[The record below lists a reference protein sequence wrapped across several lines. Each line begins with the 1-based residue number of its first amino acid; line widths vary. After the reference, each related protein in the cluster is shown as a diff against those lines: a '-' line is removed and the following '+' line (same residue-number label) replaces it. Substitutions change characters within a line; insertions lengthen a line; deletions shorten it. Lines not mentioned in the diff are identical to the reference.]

1 MPRAAAPSSQSRK
14 PAITRRTKRA
24 PVAEKPALEYLAK
37 LAKPDHRKSEPMTSQ
52 KDAEV
57 FVVWHDEKAIGF
69 ASAHCRTAR
78 THIKNTSKAS
88 TRKTSHPVTMKPKSN
103 PPALNTRT
111 AAQKLCII
119 DVLFV
124 DPKWRRRGVATL
136 LLEQISA
143 YAQKSRCCEVQ
154 LKVALSN
161 TIAKRLYA
169 KLGFTG

>member
-24 PVAEKPALEYLAK
+24 PVAEKPALDYLAK

-52 KDAEV
+52 KDTEV

-69 ASAHCRTAR
+69 ASAHCRTASPR
-78 THIKNTSKAS
+78 TA
-88 TRKTSHPVTMKPKSN
+88 SHPVTMKPKST